1 MRRTLLAIGLAVLAS
16 MLCAP
21 HNEPWHLDIWIWSGW
36 VHVLHYPFFSR
47 ADKVIW
53 STFWAQ
59 TAFVAVLAAVVVNLL
74 PRRPRK

>member
-1 MRRTLLAIGLAVLAS
+1 
-16 MLCAP
+16 
-21 HNEPWHLDIWIWSGW
+21 